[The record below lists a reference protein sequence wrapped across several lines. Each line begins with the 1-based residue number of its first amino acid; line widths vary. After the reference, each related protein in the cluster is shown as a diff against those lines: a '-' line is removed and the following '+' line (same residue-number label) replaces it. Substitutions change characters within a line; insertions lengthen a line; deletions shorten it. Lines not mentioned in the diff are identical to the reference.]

1 METEITVEVLEDI
14 KDAKKKIID
23 NGYVFAGSIDYCDKY
38 YSRYPIEVL
47 QKFNYAELIKN
58 SFLVRQI
65 LENDNVIT
73 YIVYK
78 DKVVDDT
85 GNVVSENKVSCV
97 VESMDKITE
106 VLKMAGIEC
115 YCEVKQHMSIFNNGK
130 TSFALQE
137 VENLG
142 NFIEYEEDDDMSEL
156 TEYEKINILTNRIK
170 SIGLNLGN
178 DFSCKKV
185 YMKFQKNN

>member
-1 METEITVEVLEDI
+1 MLEDI
-14 KDAKKKIID
+14 HVAKKKITER
-23 NGYVFAGSIDYCDKY
+23 GYVFAGNIDYCDKY

-78 DKVVDDT
+78 DKVVDDA
-85 GNVVSENKVSCV
+85 GNVISENKVSCV

-170 SIGLNLGN
+170 SIGLKRGN